1 MPKLTDA
8 HIYEKLREQLA
19 DLKAGK
25 EVEARKMK
33 TILSD
38 AQLKAI
44 DDKWDKQQKLRAK
57 VKARTKQQQIDAG
70 YKSKR
75 EVQIEVYEKAVKDQN
90 PLTILQKEMHKAE
103 VRRAKIFMDSYGNAR
118 EYGKEKHQAEN
129 IANNDLTRAGLER
142 YDRQK
147 MIQGLN
153 KRDREVFK
161 LEEQLKKQLGIN
173 DDEEEDYT

>member
-1 MPKLTDA
+1 
-8 HIYEKLREQLA
+8 
-19 DLKAGK
+19 
-25 EVEARKMK
+25 
-33 TILSD
+33 
-38 AQLKAI
+38 
-44 DDKWDKQQKLRAK
+44 
-57 VKARTKQQQIDAG
+57 
-70 YKSKR
+70 
-75 EVQIEVYEKAVKDQN
+75 
-90 PLTILQKEMHKAE
+90 
-103 VRRAKIFMDSYGNAR
+103 MDSYGNAR
-118 EYGKEKHQAEN
+118 EDGKEKHQAEN